1 MAFVLKPK
9 VIPQQNVWSTPQLSF
24 KLPLIYFQNDA
35 FFDFLR
41 YLIVTFWDCSW
52 IKTAKLLT
60 PISTY
65 SGAFLKYL
73 RRLWPYVQNLGK
85 TKDYNLNLHRSET
98 FFVYVTAVFWY
109 WWRETIFDDFIG
121 TSSANFCWKQRN
133 IKGVIAYM
141 IRIKKKIIVVS
152 RYYVTMNQK
161 DDNQQKYAPPPR
173 I

>member
-141 IRIKKKIIVVS
+141 IRIKKK
-152 RYYVTMNQK
+152 
-161 DDNQQKYAPPPR
+161 
-173 I
+173 